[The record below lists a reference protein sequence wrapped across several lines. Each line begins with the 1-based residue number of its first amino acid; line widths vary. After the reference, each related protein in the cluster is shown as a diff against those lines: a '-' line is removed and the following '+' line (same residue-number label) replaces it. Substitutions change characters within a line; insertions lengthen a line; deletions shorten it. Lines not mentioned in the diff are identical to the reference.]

1 MKKKISLSLMVLSLV
16 VLMGCDRSDRETAQS
31 AGDTQPMT
39 GEAEILESWQG
50 NYPLA
55 QLNELPEGQR
65 DRGVGCISDAGTF
78 ENVWKVF
85 KPAEAG
91 PEIDFKKN
99 LVVFARNTQFFNR
112 ISIGKIDVKDG
123 VAEVLAMETLSAM
136 PIEDKVA
143 MSLAV
148 VPRKG
153 IESIQS
159 AKGLLPVTQ

>member
-1 MKKKISLSLMVLSLV
+1 MKKKSFSLIVLSLV
-16 VLMGCDRSDRETAQS
+16 VLMGCDRSDTETTRN

-39 GEAEILESWQG
+39 GEAEILKSWQG
-50 NYPLA
+50 DYPVA

-65 DRGVGCISDAGTF
+65 ERRFGYIVDTQTF

-85 KPAEAG
+85 KPDEAV
-91 PEIDFKKN
+91 PEIDFKSN
-99 LVVFARNTQFFNR
+99 VVLFARNTQFFNR
-112 ISIGKIDVKDG
+112 IKIGKVKVTNG
-123 VAEVLAMETLSAM
+123 EAEVLAMETMSAM

-153 IESIQS
+153 ILSIRS
-159 AKGLLPVTQ
+159 SDGMLPIKY